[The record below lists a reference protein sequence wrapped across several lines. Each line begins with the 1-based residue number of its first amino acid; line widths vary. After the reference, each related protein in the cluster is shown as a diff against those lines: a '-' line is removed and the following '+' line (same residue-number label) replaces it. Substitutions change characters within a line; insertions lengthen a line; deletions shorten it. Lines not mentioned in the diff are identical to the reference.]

1 MGTPRKTKMPVL
13 QKVPACRIF
22 LSRIACLALL
32 LAWGRAG
39 AVDLVQVFELAL
51 TSDPVYQGAGAAN
64 RASQE
69 LAPQAKA
76 RMLPNLNLSHV
87 TNGNILNVQE
97 TNSVAL
103 GRGIRKFNNQQFVL
117 NVTQPIYRRDLWIQ
131 IGQADSRINQAD
143 AAYGFAL
150 QDLMLRT
157 SQRYFDVLSA
167 QDELRFAVA
176 EMEAFEQ
183 QLNQSR
189 QRFEVGLIAITDVEE
204 AQAGF
209 DLARAQVIAAENQ
222 LDVAREALRE
232 VTGEYHLQL
241 DGLGANLVLVTPAP
255 DNIETWTEI
264 ALKQNLQLTSVL
276 HAAEVAR
283 DEIRRVEAG
292 HLPTLDLVGSH
303 TRSSSNGGFSGGS
316 RSEQTAL
323 GIQLN
328 IPIYEGGFTVSR
340 TRETRHLYQ
349 QSVDEVERVRRA
361 THRQTRDAFLGVK
374 SGISRVGA
382 LQQAVKSTESARAAI
397 EAGFQVGTRTSVDVL
412 DAERDVFRAKRDLA
426 AARYAY
432 IVDTL
437 TLKQAAGTL
446 SEDDIRLVNAWLR

>member
-1 MGTPRKTKMPVL
+1 MPVV
-13 QKVPACRIF
+13 QKRFACQILF
-22 LSRIACLALL
+22 SRIAFVALTI
-32 LAWGRAG
+32 ACGQAG
-39 AVDLVQVFELAL
+39 AIDLVEVYELAL
-51 TSDPVYQGAGAAN
+51 TSDPAYQGAGAAN
-64 RASQE
+64 RATQE

-76 RMLPNLNLSHV
+76 RLLPNMNLSHN

-97 TNSVAL
+97 ANSIAVGA
-103 GRGIRKFNNQQFVL
+103 GSRKFNNQQFVL

-143 AAYGFAL
+143 AAYAFAL

-157 SQRYFDVLSA
+157 SQRYFDVLRA
-167 QDELRFAVA
+167 EDELEFAVA

-222 LDVAREALRE
+222 LDVTREALRE

-241 DGLGANLVLVTPAP
+241 AGLGSSLTLVTPEP
-255 DNIETWTEI
+255 DNIEDWTEI
-264 ALKQNLQLTSVL
+264 ALKQNLQLSAAL
-276 HAAEVAR
+276 YAAEVAR

-323 GIQLN
+323 GIRLN

-349 QSVDEVERVRRA
+349 QSIDEVERARRA
-361 THRQTRDAFLGVK
+361 THRQTRDAYLGVK

-382 LQQAVKSTESARAAI
+382 LEQAVKSTESARAAV

-412 DAERDVFRAKRDLA
+412 NAERDVFRAKRDLA

-432 IVDTL
+432 IVDIL

-446 SEDDIRLVNAWLR
+446 SEIDIRLINAWLR